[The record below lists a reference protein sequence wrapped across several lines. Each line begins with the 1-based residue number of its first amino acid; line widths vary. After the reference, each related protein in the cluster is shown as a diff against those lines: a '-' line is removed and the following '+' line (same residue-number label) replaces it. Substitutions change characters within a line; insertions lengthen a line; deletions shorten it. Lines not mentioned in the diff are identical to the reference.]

1 MEVGSWKSED
11 FYKLFLKFLKGF
23 NLLIFNVLTSC
34 FNTGF
39 NIVFLTSDFRLP
51 TSRFF

>member
-23 NLLIFNVLTSC
+23 NLLIINVLTLC
-34 FNTGF
+34 FNSDF
-39 NIVFLTSDFRLP
+39 NIIFYTSDFRLP
-51 TSRFF
+51 TSDFF